1 MQISTGDTAWMLT
14 SAALVFLMTPGLA
27 FFYTGLVRRKNALN
41 TLMMT
46 CVAIAIGA
54 LIWMMFGYSLAFAPG
69 NAFLGGLKFAFF
81 TNVSVEPIDYAATVP
96 ALVFALFQGMF
107 ASITPAI
114 ISGAIVERMKFSA
127 YLLFLALWSLVVY
140 APVAHWVWG
149 NGGWIRNLGALDF
162 AGGTVVH
169 ITAGVAA
176 LMCAWL
182 LGARHDHR
190 RAPLVPHNVPFVLL
204 GSGLLWFGWFGFN
217 AGSALAANGVAALA
231 AVNTNIA
238 AAAAM
243 LTWLLLESVRSGK
256 PTAVGAA
263 TGTVVGLV
271 GITPAAG
278 FVFPWAALPIG
289 VITAIVSF
297 SVLQLRSKTTLD
309 DTLDVFACHGVG
321 GICGALLTGIFA
333 AKAVNPAGA
342 DGLLFGNSVLLGAQV
357 LAVTA
362 TVLFTAIMS
371 AGLIAFV
378 KMVMPIRAGLREE
391 LEGLDR
397 HAHGEEAYH
406 DTSAI
411 GSLGGAVLVRMDAVK
426 HAQERNSGNKR
437 NDDFEPIASGQ

>member
-1 MQISTGDTAWMLT
+1 MQISAGDTAWMLT
-14 SAALVFLMTPGLA
+14 SSALVFLMSPGLA

-46 CVAIAIGA
+46 CVAISIGS
-54 LIWMMFGYSLAFAPG
+54 LIWMLLGYSLAFAPG
-69 NAFLGGLKFAFF
+69 TPFLGGLTFALF
-81 TNVSVEPIDYAATVP
+81 NGVGAEPIAYAATVP

-107 ASITPAI
+107 ACITPAI
-114 ISGAIVERMKFSA
+114 ISGAIVERMKFTA
-127 YLLFLALWSLVVY
+127 YLLFLSLWSIVVY

-149 NGGWIRNLGALDF
+149 DGGWIHNLGALDF

-169 ITAGVAA
+169 VTAGIAA

-190 RAPLVPHNVPFVLL
+190 RAPLIPHNVPFVLL
-204 GSGLLWFGWFGFN
+204 GAGLLWFGWFGFN

-231 AVNTNIA
+231 AFNTNIA

-243 LTWLLLESVRSGK
+243 LTWLLLETLRSGK
-256 PTAVGAA
+256 PTAVGSA

-278 FVFPWAALPIG
+278 FVYPWAALLIG
-289 VITAIVSF
+289 VITAVVSF

-309 DTLDVFACHGVG
+309 DTLDVFACHGIG
-321 GICGALLTGIFA
+321 GMCGALLTGVFA
-333 AKAVNPAGA
+333 AKAVNAAGA
-342 DGLLFGNSVLLGAQV
+342 DGLLYGNPSLLGVQA
-357 LAVTA
+357 LAVSA
-362 TVLFTAIMS
+362 TVLYTALAS
-371 AGLIAFV
+371 AVLVAFV
-378 KMVMPIRAGLREE
+378 KLVMPIRAGLREE

-411 GSLGGAVLVRMDAVK
+411 GSLGGAVLVRLDSVK
-426 HAQERNSGNKR
+426 SAQERNMTGKR
-437 NDDFEPIASGQ
+437 SDDFEPIASSQ